1 MKSVSFI
8 LILSTVFHVFCY
20 LSTNKYLALLFVS
33 IVVGILLPMINATVY
48 SSIQNLVEVRMRAVA
63 LAFIFMLANLIGMGL
78 GPVAIGIISDAL
90 PSSLGQESLRY
101 ALLLFSPGY
110 LWAAFHA
117 WKAANTIEEEIRSVE
132 AKVDLIESKVA
143 TSEPEIPNNVSTAG

>member
-1 MKSVSFI
+1 
-8 LILSTVFHVFCY
+8 
-20 LSTNKYLALLFVS
+20 
-33 IVVGILLPMINATVY
+33 
-48 SSIQNLVEVRMRAVA
+48 MRAVA
-63 LAFIFMLANLIGMGL
+63 LAFIFMLSGLIGMGI
-78 GPVAIGIISDAL
+78 GPVAIGVISDAL
-90 PSSLGQESLRY
+90 SPSLGQESLRY